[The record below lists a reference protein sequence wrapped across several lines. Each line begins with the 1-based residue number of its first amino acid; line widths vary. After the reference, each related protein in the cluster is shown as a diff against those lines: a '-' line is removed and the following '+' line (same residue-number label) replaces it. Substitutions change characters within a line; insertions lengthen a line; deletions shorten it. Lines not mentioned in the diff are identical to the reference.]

1 MFEVFTQRIQNI
13 FDRIKRRGRLSES
26 DIQEVLREIRVT
38 LLEADVNYKV
48 VKDFLERVK
57 TKALEE
63 SVLKS
68 VSPSDQILK
77 IIYEELT
84 SLLGGEGKVD
94 RHLPSI
100 VMLVGLQGSGKTTT
114 AGKLAVYYRKRQG
127 RPLLVACDTRRPAAI
142 QQLEVIG
149 NNIDVPVYKEN
160 TDPVTIAENAVKF
173 AKENVYEPVI
183 LDTSG
188 RLHIDNEL
196 MEELKETYERIKPQE
211 VFLVVDAMTGQDA
224 VNIGESFVKFVP
236 LTGIILTKM
245 DGDARGGAA
254 LSMRA
259 VTGVPIVFIGIGEK
273 FDAIEPFYPDRMAS
287 RILGMGDIKTL
298 VEKVELAATK
308 ERLEKSPEK
317 FTLVDFMEQL
327 REIRNMG
334 PLDHIMGL
342 IPGYSKLTAKMPV
355 AVDEKKLK
363 RIEAII
369 SSMTIE
375 ERENPHIINASRKKR
390 IASGSGTTVQEVN
403 QLLKQYEQIKDM
415 IKQFSRLEKK
425 GRFPLLGGRIW

>member
-1 MFEVFTQRIQNI
+1 MFEALTQRIQNI

-26 DIQEVLREIRVT
+26 DIQEVLREIRIT

-48 VKDFLERVK
+48 VKDFLERVRE
-57 TKALEE
+57 KALQE

-94 RHLPSI
+94 RHLPSVI
-100 VMLVGLQGSGKTTT
+100 MLVGLQGSGKTTT

-127 RPLLVACDTRRPAAI
+127 RPILVACDTRRPAAI
-142 QQLEVIG
+142 QQLEIIG
-149 NNIDVPVYKEN
+149 NSINVPVYKED

-173 AKENVYEPVI
+173 AKEKVYEPVI

-188 RLHIDNEL
+188 RLHIDDEL
-196 MEELKETYERIKPQE
+196 MEELKETYDRVKPQE

-224 VNIGESFVKFVP
+224 VNIGESFTKFVP

-259 VTGVPIVFIGIGEK
+259 VTGVPIVFIGVGEK

-298 VEKVELAATK
+298 VEKVELAASK
-308 ERLEKSPEK
+308 EKAEKSLEK

-327 REIRNMG
+327 KEIRNMG
-334 PLDHIMGL
+334 PLDQIMSL
-342 IPGYSKLTAKMPV
+342 IPGFSKLSAKLPV
-355 AVDEKKLK
+355 SVDEKRLK

-390 IASGSGTTVQEVN
+390 IANGSGTTVQEVN
-403 QLLKQYEQIKDM
+403 QLLKQYEQIKNM
-415 IKQFSRLEKK
+415 IKQFSQLEKK

>member
-1 MFEVFTQRIQNI
+1 MFEALTQRIQNI

-26 DIQEVLREIRVT
+26 DIQEVLREIRIT

-48 VKDFLERVK
+48 VKDFLERVRE
-57 TKALEE
+57 KALQE

-68 VSPSDQILK
+68 VSPSNQILK

-94 RHLPSI
+94 RHLPSVI
-100 VMLVGLQGSGKTTT
+100 MLVGLQGSGKTTT

-127 RPLLVACDTRRPAAI
+127 RPILVACDTRRPAAI
-142 QQLEVIG
+142 QQLEIIG
-149 NNIDVPVYKEN
+149 NSINVPVYKED

-173 AKENVYEPVI
+173 AKEKVYEPVI

-188 RLHIDNEL
+188 RLHIDDEL
-196 MEELKETYERIKPQE
+196 MEELKETYDRVKPQE

-224 VNIGESFVKFVP
+224 VNIGESFTKFVP

-259 VTGVPIVFIGIGEK
+259 VTGVPIVFIGVGEK
-273 FDAIEPFYPDRMAS
+273 FDAIEPFYPDRMAG

-298 VEKVELAATK
+298 VEKVELAASK
-308 ERLEKSPEK
+308 EKAEKSLEK

-327 REIRNMG
+327 KEIRNMG
-334 PLDHIMGL
+334 PLDQIMSL
-342 IPGYSKLTAKMPV
+342 IPGFSKLSAKLPV
-355 AVDEKKLK
+355 SVDEKRLK

-390 IASGSGTTVQEVN
+390 IANGSGTTVQEVN
-403 QLLKQYEQIKDM
+403 QLLKQYEQIKNM
-415 IKQFSRLEKK
+415 IKQFSQLEKK

>member
-1 MFEVFTQRIQNI
+1 MFEALTQRIQNI

-26 DIQEVLREIRVT
+26 DIQEVLREIRIT

-48 VKDFLERVK
+48 VKDFLERVRE
-57 TKALEE
+57 KALQE

-94 RHLPSI
+94 RHLPSVI
-100 VMLVGLQGSGKTTT
+100 MLVGLQGSGKTTT

-127 RPLLVACDTRRPAAI
+127 RPILVACDTRRPAAI
-142 QQLEVIG
+142 QQLEIIG
-149 NNIDVPVYKEN
+149 NSINVPVYKED

-173 AKENVYEPVI
+173 AKEKVYEPVI

-188 RLHIDNEL
+188 RLHIDDEL
-196 MEELKETYERIKPQE
+196 MEELKETYDRVKPQE

-224 VNIGESFVKFVP
+224 VNIGESFTKFVP

-259 VTGVPIVFIGIGEK
+259 VTGVPIVFIGVGEK
-273 FDAIEPFYPDRMAS
+273 FDAIEPFYPDRMAG

-298 VEKVELAATK
+298 VEKVELAASK
-308 ERLEKSPEK
+308 EKAEKSLEK

-327 REIRNMG
+327 KEIRNMG
-334 PLDHIMGL
+334 PLDQIMSL
-342 IPGYSKLTAKMPV
+342 IPGFSKLSAKLPV
-355 AVDEKKLK
+355 SVDEKRLK

-390 IASGSGTTVQEVN
+390 IANGSGTTVQEVN
-403 QLLKQYEQIKDM
+403 QLLKQYEQIKNM
-415 IKQFSRLEKK
+415 IKQFSQLEKK

>member
-1 MFEVFTQRIQNI
+1 MFDILTQRIQNI
-13 FDRIKRRGRLSES
+13 FDRIKRRGRLSEA

-57 TKALEE
+57 AKALQE

-68 VSPSDQILK
+68 VSPGDQILK
-77 IIYEELT
+77 IIYEELI
-84 SLLGGEGKVD
+84 SLLGGEVRAEK
-94 RHLPSI
+94 HLPTV
-100 VMLVGLQGSGKTTT
+100 VMLVGLQGAGKTTA

-127 RPLLVACDTRRPAAI
+127 RPLLVACDTRRPAAV
-142 QQLEVIG
+142 QQLEIIG
-149 NNIDVPVYKEN
+149 NSINIPVYKED
-160 TDPVTIAENAVKF
+160 TDPVTIAVNAVKF
-173 AKENVYEPVI
+173 AREKVYEPVI

-188 RLHIDNEL
+188 RLHIDNDL
-196 MEELKETYERIKPQE
+196 MEELKETYERVKPQE

-245 DGDARGGAA
+245 DGDARGGSA

-259 VTGVPIVFIGIGEK
+259 VTGVPVVFIGTGEK

-298 VEKVELAATK
+298 VEKVEEAASK
-308 ERLEKSPEK
+308 ERAEKSLEK

-327 REIRNMG
+327 KEIRNMG
-334 PLDHIMGL
+334 PLDQVMGL
-342 IPGYSKLTAKMPV
+342 IPGFSKLTAKLPV
-355 AVDEKKLK
+355 SVDEKKLK
-363 RIEAII
+363 RIESII
-369 SSMTIE
+369 GSMTIE
-375 ERENPHIINASRKKR
+375 ERENPNIINASRKRR

-403 QLLKQYEQIKDM
+403 QLLKQYEQIKNM
-415 IKQFSRLEKK
+415 IKQFSHLEKK
-425 GRFPLLGGRIW
+425 GRFPLLGGRI

>member
-1 MFEVFTQRIQNI
+1 MMFDILTQRIQNI
-13 FDRIKRRGRLSES
+13 FDRIKRRGRLSEA

-57 TKALEE
+57 AKALQE

-68 VSPSDQILK
+68 VSPGDQILK
-77 IIYEELT
+77 IIYEELI
-84 SLLGGEGKVD
+84 SLLGGEVRAEK
-94 RHLPSI
+94 HLPTV
-100 VMLVGLQGSGKTTT
+100 VMLVGLQGAGKTTA

-127 RPLLVACDTRRPAAI
+127 RPLLVACDTRRPAAV
-142 QQLEVIG
+142 QQLEIIG
-149 NNIDVPVYKEN
+149 NSINIPVYKED
-160 TDPVTIAENAVKF
+160 TDPVTIAVNAVKF
-173 AKENVYEPVI
+173 AREKVYEPVI

-188 RLHIDNEL
+188 RLHIDNDL
-196 MEELKETYERIKPQE
+196 MEELKETYERVKPQE

-245 DGDARGGAA
+245 DGDARGGSA

-259 VTGVPIVFIGIGEK
+259 VTGVPVVFIGTGEK

-298 VEKVELAATK
+298 VEKVEEAASK
-308 ERLEKSPEK
+308 ERAEKSLEK

-327 REIRNMG
+327 KEIRNMG
-334 PLDHIMGL
+334 PLDQVMGL
-342 IPGYSKLTAKMPV
+342 IPGFSKLTAKLPV
-355 AVDEKKLK
+355 SVDEKKLK
-363 RIEAII
+363 RIESII
-369 SSMTIE
+369 GSMTIE
-375 ERENPHIINASRKKR
+375 ERENPNIINASRKRR

-403 QLLKQYEQIKDM
+403 QLLKQYEQIKNM
-415 IKQFSRLEKK
+415 IKQFSHLEKK
-425 GRFPLLGGRIW
+425 GRFPLLGGRI

>member
-1 MFEVFTQRIQNI
+1 MFEVLTQRIQNI

-26 DIQEVLREIRVT
+26 DIQEVLREIRIT

-57 TKALEE
+57 AKALQE

-94 RHLPSI
+94 RHLPSVI
-100 VMLVGLQGSGKTTT
+100 MLVGLQGSGKTTT

-127 RPLLVACDTRRPAAI
+127 RPILVACDTRRPAAI

-149 NNIDVPVYKEN
+149 NSINIPVYKED

-173 AKENVYEPVI
+173 AKEKLYEPVI

-188 RLHIDNEL
+188 RLHIDDEL
-196 MEELKETYERIKPQE
+196 MEELRETYNRIKPQE

-224 VNIGESFVKFVP
+224 VNIGESFTKFVP

-259 VTGVPIVFIGIGEK
+259 VTGVPIVFIGVGEK
-273 FDAIEPFYPDRMAS
+273 FDALEPFYPDRMAS

-298 VEKVELAATK
+298 VEKVELAASR
-308 ERLEKSPEK
+308 ERMEKPLEK

-327 REIRNMG
+327 REIRSMG
-334 PLDHIMGL
+334 PLDQIMSL
-342 IPGYSKLTAKMPV
+342 IPGFSRLTSKLPV
-355 AVDEKKLK
+355 SVDEKRLK

-369 SSMTIE
+369 SSMTVE

-390 IASGSGTTVQEVN
+390 IANGSGTTVQEVN
-403 QLLKQYEQIKDM
+403 QLLKQYEQIKNM
-415 IKQFSRLEKK
+415 IKQFSQLEKK

>member
-1 MFEVFTQRIQNI
+1 MFEVLTQRIQNV
-13 FDRIKRRGRLSES
+13 FDRIKRRGKLSEA
-26 DIQEVLREIRVT
+26 DIQEVLREIRIT

-48 VKDFLERVK
+48 VKEFLERVRE
-57 TKALEE
+57 KALQE

-68 VSPSDQILK
+68 VSPSEQILK

-84 SLLGGEGKVD
+84 SLLGGEGKTEKG
-94 RHLPSI
+94 LPSSI
-100 VMLVGLQGSGKTTT
+100 MLVGLQGSGKTTT
-114 AGKLAVYYRKRQG
+114 AGKLAVYYKKRQG

-142 QQLEVIG
+142 QQLEIIG
-149 NNIDVPVYKEN
+149 NSINVPVYKED

-173 AKENVYEPVI
+173 SKEKVYMPVI

-188 RLHIDNEL
+188 RLHIDDEL
-196 MEELKETYERIKPQE
+196 MDELRKTYERVNPQE

-224 VNIGESFVKFVP
+224 VNIGESFAKVVP

-259 VTGVPIVFIGIGEK
+259 VTGVPIVFVGIGEK
-273 FDAIEPFYPDRMAS
+273 FDAIEPFYPDRIAS

-298 VEKVELAATK
+298 VEKVESAVSK
-308 ERLEKSPEK
+308 ERAEKSLEK
-317 FTLVDFMEQL
+317 FTLNDFMEQL
-327 REIRNMG
+327 KEIRNMG
-334 PLDHIMGL
+334 PLDQLMNL
-342 IPGYSKLTAKMPV
+342 IPGFSRLTAKMPIS
-355 AVDEKKLK
+355 VDEKRLK

-390 IASGSGTTVQEVN
+390 IARGSGTTVQEIN
-403 QLLKQYEQIKDM
+403 QLLKQYEQIKSM
-415 IKQFSRLEKK
+415 IKQFSQLEKK
-425 GRFPLLGGRIW
+425 GRFPLSGGRLW

>member
-1 MFEVFTQRIQNI
+1 MFDILTQRIQNI
-13 FDRIKRRGRLSES
+13 FDRIKRRGRLSEA

-57 TKALEE
+57 AKALQE

-68 VSPSDQILK
+68 VSPGDQILK
-77 IIYEELT
+77 IIYEELI
-84 SLLGGEGKVD
+84 SLLGGEVRAEK
-94 RHLPSI
+94 HLPTV
-100 VMLVGLQGSGKTTT
+100 VMLVGLQGAGKTTA

-127 RPLLVACDTRRPAAI
+127 RPLLVACDTRRPAAV
-142 QQLEVIG
+142 QQLEIIG
-149 NNIDVPVYKEN
+149 NSINIPVYKED
-160 TDPVTIAENAVKF
+160 TDPVTIAVNAVKF
-173 AKENVYEPVI
+173 AREKVYEPVI

-188 RLHIDNEL
+188 RLHIDNDL
-196 MEELKETYERIKPQE
+196 MEELKETYERVKPQE

-245 DGDARGGAA
+245 DGDARGGSA

-259 VTGVPIVFIGIGEK
+259 VTGVPVVFIGTGEK

-298 VEKVELAATK
+298 VEKVEEAASK
-308 ERLEKSPEK
+308 ERAEKSLEK

-327 REIRNMG
+327 KEIRNMG
-334 PLDHIMGL
+334 PLDQVMGL
-342 IPGYSKLTAKMPV
+342 IPGFSKLTAKLPV
-355 AVDEKKLK
+355 SVDEKKLK
-363 RIEAII
+363 RIESII
-369 SSMTIE
+369 GSMTIE
-375 ERENPHIINASRKKR
+375 ERENPNIINASRKKR

-403 QLLKQYEQIKDM
+403 QLLKQYEQIKNM
-415 IKQFSRLEKK
+415 IKQFSHLEKK
-425 GRFPLLGGRIW
+425 GRFPLLGGRI

>member
-1 MFEVFTQRIQNI
+1 MMFDILTQRIQNI
-13 FDRIKRRGRLSES
+13 FDRIKRRGRLSEA

-57 TKALEE
+57 AKALQE

-68 VSPSDQILK
+68 VSPGDQILK
-77 IIYEELT
+77 IIYEELI
-84 SLLGGEGKVD
+84 SLLGGEVRAEK
-94 RHLPSI
+94 HLPTV
-100 VMLVGLQGSGKTTT
+100 VMLVGLQGAGKTTA

-127 RPLLVACDTRRPAAI
+127 RPLLVACDTRRPAAV
-142 QQLEVIG
+142 QQLEIIG
-149 NNIDVPVYKEN
+149 NSINIPVYKED
-160 TDPVTIAENAVKF
+160 TDPVTIAVNAVKF
-173 AKENVYEPVI
+173 AREKVYEPVI

-188 RLHIDNEL
+188 RLHIDNDL
-196 MEELKETYERIKPQE
+196 MEELKETYERVKPQE

-245 DGDARGGAA
+245 DGDARGGSA

-259 VTGVPIVFIGIGEK
+259 VTGVPVVFIGTGEK

-298 VEKVELAATK
+298 VEKVEEAASK
-308 ERLEKSPEK
+308 ERAEKSLEK

-327 REIRNMG
+327 KEIRNMG
-334 PLDHIMGL
+334 PLDQVMGL
-342 IPGYSKLTAKMPV
+342 IPGFSKLTAKLPV
-355 AVDEKKLK
+355 SVDEKKLK
-363 RIEAII
+363 RIESII
-369 SSMTIE
+369 GSMTIE
-375 ERENPHIINASRKKR
+375 ERENPNIINASRKKR
-390 IASGSGTTVQEVN
+390 IANGSGTTVQEVN
-403 QLLKQYEQIKDM
+403 QLLKQYEQIKNM
-415 IKQFSRLEKK
+415 IKQFSHLEKK
-425 GRFPLLGGRIW
+425 GRFPLLGGRI

>member
-1 MFEVFTQRIQNI
+1 MMFDILTQRIQNI
-13 FDRIKRRGRLSES
+13 FDRIKRRGRLSEA

-57 TKALEE
+57 AKALQE

-68 VSPSDQILK
+68 VSPGDQILK
-77 IIYEELT
+77 IIYEELI
-84 SLLGGEGKVD
+84 SLLGGEVRAEK
-94 RHLPSI
+94 HLPTV
-100 VMLVGLQGSGKTTT
+100 VMLVGLQGAGKTTA

-127 RPLLVACDTRRPAAI
+127 RPLLVACDTRRPAAV
-142 QQLEVIG
+142 QQLEIIG
-149 NNIDVPVYKEN
+149 NSINIPVYKED
-160 TDPVTIAENAVKF
+160 TDPVTIAVNAVKF
-173 AKENVYEPVI
+173 AREKVYEPVI

-188 RLHIDNEL
+188 RLHIDNDL
-196 MEELKETYERIKPQE
+196 MEELKETYERVKPQE

-245 DGDARGGAA
+245 DGDARGGSA

-259 VTGVPIVFIGIGEK
+259 VTGVPVVFIGTGEK

-298 VEKVELAATK
+298 VEKVEEAASK
-308 ERLEKSPEK
+308 ERAEKSLEK

-327 REIRNMG
+327 KEIRNMG
-334 PLDHIMGL
+334 PLDQVMGL
-342 IPGYSKLTAKMPV
+342 IPGFSKLTAKLPV
-355 AVDEKKLK
+355 SVDEKKLK
-363 RIEAII
+363 RIESII
-369 SSMTIE
+369 GSMTIE
-375 ERENPHIINASRKKR
+375 ERENPNIINASRKKR

-403 QLLKQYEQIKDM
+403 QLLKQYEQIKNM
-415 IKQFSRLEKK
+415 IKQFSHLEKK
-425 GRFPLLGGRIW
+425 GRFPLLGGRI

>member
-1 MFEVFTQRIQNI
+1 MFDILTQRIQNI
-13 FDRIKRRGRLSES
+13 FDRIKRRGRLSEA

-57 TKALEE
+57 AKALQE

-68 VSPSDQILK
+68 VSPGDQILK
-77 IIYEELT
+77 IIYEELI
-84 SLLGGEGKVD
+84 SLLGGEVRAEK
-94 RHLPSI
+94 HLPTV
-100 VMLVGLQGSGKTTT
+100 VMLVGLQGAGKTTA

-127 RPLLVACDTRRPAAI
+127 RPLLVACDTRRPAAV
-142 QQLEVIG
+142 QQLEIIG
-149 NNIDVPVYKEN
+149 NSINIPVYKED
-160 TDPVTIAENAVKF
+160 TDPVTIAVNAVKF
-173 AKENVYEPVI
+173 AREKVYEPVI
-183 LDTSG
+183 LDTYG
-188 RLHIDNEL
+188 RLHIDNDL
-196 MEELKETYERIKPQE
+196 MEELKETYERVKPQE

-245 DGDARGGAA
+245 DGDARGGSA

-259 VTGVPIVFIGIGEK
+259 VNGVPVVFIGTGEK

-298 VEKVELAATK
+298 VEKVEEAASK
-308 ERLEKSPEK
+308 ERAEKSLEK

-327 REIRNMG
+327 KEIRNMG
-334 PLDHIMGL
+334 PLDQVMGL
-342 IPGYSKLTAKMPV
+342 IPGFSKLTAKLPV
-355 AVDEKKLK
+355 SVDEKKLK
-363 RIEAII
+363 RIESII
-369 SSMTIE
+369 GSMTIE
-375 ERENPHIINASRKKR
+375 ERENPNIINASRKRR

-403 QLLKQYEQIKDM
+403 QLLKQYEQIKNM
-415 IKQFSRLEKK
+415 IKQFSHLEKK
-425 GRFPLLGGRIW
+425 GRFPLLGGRI

>member
-1 MFEVFTQRIQNI
+1 MFEALTQRIQNI

-26 DIQEVLREIRVT
+26 DIQEVLREIRIT

-48 VKDFLERVK
+48 VKDFLERVRE
-57 TKALEE
+57 KALQE

-68 VSPSDQILK
+68 VSPSNQILK

-94 RHLPSI
+94 RHLPSVI
-100 VMLVGLQGSGKTTT
+100 MLVGLQGSGKTTT

-127 RPLLVACDTRRPAAI
+127 RPILVACDTRRPAAI
-142 QQLEVIG
+142 QQLEIIG
-149 NNIDVPVYKEN
+149 NSINVPVYKED

-173 AKENVYEPVI
+173 AKEKVYEPVI

-188 RLHIDNEL
+188 RLHIDDEL
-196 MEELKETYERIKPQE
+196 MEELKETYDRVKPQE

-224 VNIGESFVKFVP
+224 VNIGESFTKFVP

-259 VTGVPIVFIGIGEK
+259 VTGVPIVFIGVGEK

-298 VEKVELAATK
+298 VEKVELAASK
-308 ERLEKSPEK
+308 EKAEKSLEK

-327 REIRNMG
+327 KEIRNMG
-334 PLDHIMGL
+334 PLDQIMSL
-342 IPGYSKLTAKMPV
+342 IPGFSKLSAKLPV
-355 AVDEKKLK
+355 SVDEKRLK

-390 IASGSGTTVQEVN
+390 IANGSGTTVQEVN
-403 QLLKQYEQIKDM
+403 QLLKQYEQIKNM
-415 IKQFSRLEKK
+415 IKQFSQLEKK